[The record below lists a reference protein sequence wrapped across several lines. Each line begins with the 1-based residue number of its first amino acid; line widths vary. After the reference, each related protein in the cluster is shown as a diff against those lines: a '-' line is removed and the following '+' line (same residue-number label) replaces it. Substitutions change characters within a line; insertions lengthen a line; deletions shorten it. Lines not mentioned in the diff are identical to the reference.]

1 LGLSIVIVK
10 VSQQSG
16 PAGASHRERPG
27 PPRPWLTLGLVSA
40 GLFLAVTSTTVVSVA
55 LPDIGEG
62 LHADAGGLE
71 WVVDAYTLVYA
82 TLLLPAGSLGDRLGR
97 KGLFIAGTAL
107 FAAGALGCGLAG
119 SLPELLAARV
129 VQGAGSALAVSC
141 SLTIIRA
148 TFDDA
153 RRRATAIGIWSTSSG
168 VALAVGPPLGGVL
181 ASAFGWRGV
190 FFALVAG
197 AAATAAAGARWI
209 PPLAR
214 VTAAGSF
221 DWLGAGLG
229 ALAPAALSFGAIEG
243 PAHGWTAAS
252 VLAAFGVGV
261 AAVAAFIGW
270 ELTRPAPLVDVRLFG
285 RRAFTAANL
294 AALVIFFAFVG
305 AIVYLSDYF
314 QQLQHRTPVAAGLDV
329 SAIGIA
335 YAIAAALT
343 GRLLHRTGERLPVVV
358 GLLAAGVAA
367 LGLLRLAANTPI
379 AAIWWNFALLGAAIG
394 LCGTPISTIAM
405 SAVDQRRAGM
415 ASGVVNAAR
424 QLGQAFGI
432 AVLGA
437 LVYAHLPAAAS
448 AGPIDRAQAPLFVA
462 GLHDAL
468 RVSGI
473 SLLAAGAA
481 VAVLTRR
488 PRAPGGSAANDTA
501 IQSPVEGGTR

>member
-1 LGLSIVIVK
+1 MK
-10 VSQQSG
+10 ASQLPGS
-16 PAGASHRERPG
+16 AGATRRERAS
-27 PPRPWLTLGLVSA
+27 RQAWVTLGLVSA

-55 LPDIGEG
+55 LPEIGAG
-62 LHADAGGLE
+62 LHAGASGLE
-71 WVVDAYTLVYA
+71 WVVDAYALVYA

-97 KGLFIAGTAL
+97 KGLFIAGTVL

-119 SLPELLAARV
+119 SLAELLAARV

-148 TFDDA
+148 TFEDA

-168 VALAVGPPLGGVL
+168 VALAVGPPLGGGL

-190 FFALVAG
+190 FLALVTG
-197 AAATAAAGARWI
+197 AVVTAAAGARWI

-214 VTAAGSF
+214 VPAAGRF
-221 DWLGAGLG
+221 DWPGAVLG

-243 PAHGWTAAS
+243 QAHGWTAA
-252 VLAAFGVGV
+252 VVLVAFAVGAAALAAFI
-261 AAVAAFIGW
+261 AW
-270 ELTRPAPLVDVRLFG
+270 ELACPVLLGNVPLVDVRLFG
-285 RRAFTAANL
+285 HRAFTAANL

-329 SAIGIA
+329 SAIGIT
-335 YAIAAALT
+335 YAITAALT
-343 GRLLHRTGERLPVVV
+343 GRLLHRTGERLPVVA

-367 LGLLRLAANTPI
+367 LGLLRLSATTPF

-437 LVYAHLPAAAS
+437 LVYARLPAASS
-448 AGPIDRAQAPLFVA
+448 AGPVDPAQAPLFVA

-473 SLLAAGAA
+473 SLLAAGAV
-481 VAVLTRR
+481 VAGLTRK
-488 PRAPGGSAANDTA
+488 PRQPGGTAAASGTA
-501 IQSPVEGGTR
+501 IQTPAEGGTR